1 MAHYTS
7 LIARPQS
14 FDSSWGL
21 AVILKFLRSFNH
33 ILRNE
38 FYHDVLHVFTLR
50 RHIRRVNTCNFNIF
64 FLDSLHFDPY
74 DSIIVKESMVGN

>member
-14 FDSSWGL
+14 FDP
-21 AVILKFLRSFNH
+21 IT

-38 FYHDVLHVFTLR
+38 FHHDVLYVFTLCR
-50 RHIRRVNTCNFNIF
+50 DIRRVNTCNFNIF
-64 FLDSLHFDPY
+64 SLDSLHFDPY
-74 DSIIVKESMVGN
+74 ESIVLKGSMVGN